1 MKHSHKPSESYQVVI
16 DSGIPIKYI
25 QDYFKLTSEEVTPH
39 HYRGSNWELILMPK
53 SLEPNTHKVS
63 IYIPRTEMRFI
74 GEKTEVDQ
82 VVTAYRLEFL
92 SAGG

>member
-1 MKHSHKPSESYQVVI
+1 MKHSQPSHKSYQVVI

-25 QDYFKLTSEEVTPH
+25 QDYFRLTSEEVTPH
-39 HYRGSNWELILMPK
+39 HYRGSNWELILMPQ
-53 SLEPNTHKVS
+53 SLEPKGRKVS
-63 IYIPRTEMRFI
+63 LYIPRTQMRFI